1 MFKIKRIH
9 FIGIGGIG
17 MSALAE
23 ILYQKGFNISGS
35 DVTENLLTQRLKK
48 KIKFFNY
55 HNQKNVVN
63 ADLVVHSSAI
73 KKNNIELKSAIKL
86 KIPIFSRAMMLADVM
101 RFKSSITIAGSHGK
115 TTTTSIISS
124 ILEHSKLDPT
134 ILSGGIINSLKINA
148 KLGKGEWIVAEA
160 DESDGSFVTL
170 PSTIGVINNI
180 DYEHVDF
187 YPNIK
192 SLKKSF
198 IEYANKIP
206 FYGFIALGIDDKN
219 VLAVKKKLTAKK
231 TITYGLSSK
240 ANFSAT
246 NIRTILKNGN
256 FWTKFDLIENLKKRK
271 ILKNFN
277 CQLLGKHNVQNIL
290 ASITVS
296 RGLNISYANI
306 KNALKNFQGV
316 KRRFSILYKT
326 KKNIIIDDYAHHP
339 KEISVTLES
348 LKQITRKKIIAV
360 FEPHRYSRLSEM
372 MNEFIES
379 LKTSDKIF
387 ILPVYSAGEKK
398 SKIDSYFF
406 YLKLKK
412 RFKTKSLFFYKNEKI
427 FFDQLL
433 ETMTN
438 GNNIIFL
445 GAGLSSKF
453 ANRFCEF
460 FLKEKNV

>member
-1 MFKIKRIH
+1 MFKKKHIH
-9 FIGIGGIG
+9 FVGIGGIG

-23 ILYQKGFNISGS
+23 ILFQKGFKISGS
-35 DVTENLLTQRLKK
+35 DITENTLTQRLKK

-55 HNQKNVVN
+55 HSKKNVIN
-63 ADLVVHSSAI
+63 ADLIVHSSAI
-73 KKNNIELKSAIKL
+73 KKNNIELKSALKL

-206 FYGFIALGIDDKN
+206 FYGFLALGIDNKN
-219 VLAVKKKLTAKK
+219 VLAVKKKLLAKK

-246 NIRTILKNGN
+246 NIQTILKNGN
-256 FWTKFDLIENLKKRK
+256 FWTKFDLIENLKKKK
-271 ILKNFN
+271 ILKNFY

-306 KNALKNFQGV
+306 KNALKHFQGV

-326 KKNIIIDDYAHHP
+326 EKNIIIDDYAHHP

-348 LKQITRKKIIAV
+348 LKQITSKKIITV

-372 MNEFIES
+372 MNEFMKS
-379 LKTSDKIF
+379 LKISDKIF

-398 SKIDSYFF
+398 GKIDSYFF
-406 YLKLKK
+406 YQKLKTK
-412 RFKTKSLFFYKNEKI
+412 FKNKSIFFYKNEKS

-445 GAGLSSKF
+445 GAGLSSKV
-453 ANRFCEF
+453 ANKFCDF
-460 FLKEKNV
+460 FLKDKNV